1 MLNVESGPND
11 IRYRI
16 KRDNRIIYVR
26 VLSPDIIPEDRRT
39 YGPSAIDELS
49 KLEEWNDDSWNTLQ
63 VDQDEKGI
71 KCDKDVARP
80 HFVPAHQLLHHP
92 IYDISTLT
100 VIRESKYRTSEVSHN
115 GQAAFL
121 KIARFP
127 HELKWIIQEIQA
139 YHALAGSSLVSKLLG
154 YISESSSTDR
164 VIGFLV
170 EKVNGRHADLEDLEV
185 CRAAPDPLHISLIHG
200 DLCKYNV
207 IITDKG
213 PKFIDLED
221 SVLVG
226 ADSWSDEL
234 RQKEKQGLAT
244 KLSDTSGLGRP
255 WEC

>member
-1 MLNVESGPND
+1 MVNPRGILLNVESGPND

-16 KRDNRIIYVR
+16 KRVNRIIYVP
-26 VLSPDIIPEDRRT
+26 VLNPDIIPEDRRT

-63 VDQDEKGI
+63 VDQDENGV
-71 KCDKDVARP
+71 KCYKDVAHP
-80 HFVPAHQLLHHP
+80 HSVPVHYLLRRS
-92 IYDISTLT
+92 IYDISTLR
-100 VIRESKYRTSEVSHN
+100 VI
-115 GQAAFL
+115 
-121 KIARFP
+121 P
-127 HELKWIIQEIQA
+127 
-139 YHALAGSSLVSKLLG
+139 GSSLVPKLLG
-154 YISESSSTDR
+154 YVSESSSAAR
-164 VIGFLV
+164 IIGFLV

-185 CRAAPDPLHISLIHG
+185 SEAALDRLHISLVHG
-200 DLCKYNV
+200 DLCKYNI

-244 KLSDTSGLGRP
+244 KLSNTSGLGRP
-255 WEC
+255 WECQTG